1 MDPLK
6 SIAQIAASGMSVQ
19 SARLQVVA
27 ENVANAD
34 TTSKVAGGDP
44 YRRKTISFEEYL
56 ERDSGLN
63 LVRVSDIGRDQAAF
77 SLRYEPSHPAADAEG
92 LVKVANV
99 NPILEMANMREASRS
114 YEANLNLYEAGRKMR
129 GMMIDL
135 LK

>member
-6 SIAQIAASGMSVQ
+6 SIAQIAASGMSAQ

-34 TTSKVAGGDP
+34 TTAKSAGGDP
-44 YRRKTISFEEYL
+44 YRRKTIAFEEYL
-56 ERDSGLN
+56 DRESGLN
-63 LVRVSDIGRDQAAF
+63 MVRVADVGRDNSAF
-77 SLRYEPSHPAADAEG
+77 SLRYDPSHPAADPDG
-92 LVKVANV
+92 MVKISNV

-129 GMMIDL
+129 GLIIDL

>member
-6 SIAQIAASGMSVQ
+6 SIAQIAASGMSAQ

-34 TTSKVAGGDP
+34 TTAKSAGGDP
-44 YRRKTISFEEYL
+44 YRRKTIAFEEYL
-56 ERDSGLN
+56 DRESGLN
-63 LVRVSDIGRDQAAF
+63 MVRVADVGRDNSAF
-77 SLRYEPSHPAADAEG
+77 SLRYDPSHPAADPDG
-92 LVKVANV
+92 MVKISNV

-114 YEANLNLYEAGRKMR
+114 YEANLNLCEAGRKMR
-129 GMMIDL
+129 GLMIDL

>member
-6 SIAQIAASGMSVQ
+6 SIAQIAASGMHVQ

-34 TTSKVAGGDP
+34 TTAKAEGGDP

-56 ERDSGLN
+56 DRESGLN
-63 LVRVSDIGRDQAAF
+63 MVRVADVGRDNSAF
-77 SLRYEPSHPAADAEG
+77 ALRYDPSHPAADKDG
-92 LVKVANV
+92 LVKISNV
-99 NPILEMANMREASRS
+99 NPILEMANRREASRS